1 MRTRFLAGMI
11 YLLSGMIGVAAFAYP
26 FLDLEGAAAAQ
37 DSASSLLS
45 TPLLTSVVL
54 VLCLLALLIELQ
66 GEATS
71 AKVVAALGMLVSA
84 ASVLRFV
91 ETAIPGPGGF
101 SPIFAPVILAGY
113 VFGARFG
120 FLMGSFTLLVSAL
133 ITGGIGP
140 WFPYQMFVAGW
151 VGFSAGLLPHP
162 AHPRLEL
169 LLLLVVGVVWGLL
182 FGFITNLYF
191 WPFFT
196 GEVGQSLEAGVGMM
210 ANVRHYL
217 AFYATTSLLWDM
229 ARAVGNVLL
238 LLVLGMP
245 TVRALSRFRDR
256 FQFTVAPG
264 VDLRQEPAAA
274 GSSRADVV
282 KGTP

>member
-1 MRTRFLAGMI
+1 
-11 YLLSGMIGVAAFAYP
+11 
-26 FLDLEGAAAAQ
+26 
-37 DSASSLLS
+37 
-45 TPLLTSVVL
+45 
-54 VLCLLALLIELQ
+54 LLALLVELQ

-162 AHPRLEL
+162 SNPRLEL
-169 LLLLVVGVVWGLL
+169 LLLLLAGVFWGLL

-196 GEVGQSLEAGVGMM
+196 GDAGQSMEAGAGVMT
-210 ANVRHYL
+210 NVRRYL
-217 AFYATTSLLWDM
+217 AFYAATSLLWDI
-229 ARAVGNVLL
+229 ARVVGNVLL

-245 TVRALSRFRDR
+245 AVRALSRFRDR
-256 FQFTVAPG
+256 FQFALAPG
-264 VDLRQEPAAA
+264 SDLSREALET
-274 GSSRADVV
+274 SSSGGHVV
-282 KGTP
+282 EGTQ